1 VGRDSCTPPMHRPLT
16 SVSLL
21 QMQQDAKLWG
31 ERFDAL
37 KPPKAVDFLQAFL
50 LELPDR
56 EGCPMFACERAIQG
70 EYLKHNNNSGYVEPH
85 RRATP
90 QAFSHF
96 TFQASGGRLIIV
108 DIQGVGDLYTD
119 PQVHSIEG
127 GGYGEGNLGANGF
140 ALFFSAHRCS
150 PLCARLGL
158 TPFAKSPLEGVRGTV
173 AAIAVDGNH
182 AAAGEKGQPNAEAAP
197 SPGAAALSI
206 GSSTTTD
213 NSTVMQRTWS
223 SLDAALNRGHQ
234 SSGTGLDEDPHG
246 LQAAF
251 AESRSALHV
260 GLDTEQARQAARRT
274 WAARE
279 SARWHAVVPMDSL
292 PSWVSES
299 FNPPPAW
306 LADMVPVPAT
316 AWLEALQH
324 TSDDAQGWSPATEAG
339 SELPVT
345 PTSPKPALVLSLPE
359 EDAWRMF
366 APVHLALARYCA
378 CGALPVL
385 DGVPDEPSATY
396 HAFCAARGGDITA
409 VRAVRDICRGVVQ
422 DMVPGARLAVELP
435 DLAAALTQALA
446 RGGDPRACLE
456 AAESA
461 TLPKEQLTWLECAM
475 AALDLAI
482 VVDGQEADA
491 APPAAAID
499 IQRYD
504 LLERIASARLAAGD
518 RAGAAASFTEASE
531 AAAALGKG
539 KLSMKLAERASALEE
554 EEE

>member
-1 VGRDSCTPPMHRPLT
+1 
-16 SVSLL
+16 
-21 QMQQDAKLWG
+21 MQQDAKLWG

-56 EGCPMFACERAIQG
+56 EGCPLFACERAIQG

-158 TPFAKSPLEGVRGTV
+158 TPFAKSPLEWVRGTV
-173 AAIAVDGNH
+173 AAISVDGNH
-182 AAAGEKGQPNAEAAP
+182 AAVGEDGQLNAEAVP
-197 SPGAAALSI
+197 SPGAAGLSI
-206 GSSTTTD
+206 RSASSTSTTTD

-223 SLDAALNRGHQ
+223 SLDAALNRGRQ
-234 SSGTGLDEDPHG
+234 SSGTGLDSDDPHG
-246 LQAAF
+246 LQAAL

-260 GLDTEQARQAARRT
+260 GLDTEQARNAARRT

-279 SARWHAVVPMDSL
+279 SARWHAVVTRDNL
-292 PSWVSES
+292 PPWALES

-306 LADMVPVPAT
+306 LADMVPVPA
-316 AWLEALQH
+316 AARLEAMQR
-324 TSDDAQGWSPATEAG
+324 TSDDLLAQGWSPATEAS
-339 SELPVT
+339 SEEQPVT
-345 PTSPKPALVLSLPE
+345 PRSPKPAPVLSLPE

-385 DGVPDEPSATY
+385 DGVPDEPSATF
-396 HAFCAARGGDITA
+396 HAFCAARGGDIT
-409 VRAVRDICRGVVQ
+409 VMRAVRDICRGVVQ
-422 DMVPGARLAVELP
+422 DMVPGARLEAEMP
-435 DLAAALTQALA
+435 DLASALTQALA
-446 RGGDPRACLE
+446 RGGDPHACLE
-456 AAESA
+456 AAEAAAS
-461 TLPKEQLTWLECAM
+461 PKEQLTWLERAM
-475 AALDLAI
+475 AAVDLASI
-482 VVDGQEADA
+482 AVDGQEADT
-491 APPAAAID
+491 APPAAAAD

-518 RAGAAASFTEASE
+518 RSGAAASFAEASE

-539 KLSMKLAERASALEE
+539 KLSMKLAEQAAALEDE
-554 EEE
+554 E

>member
-1 VGRDSCTPPMHRPLT
+1 
-16 SVSLL
+16 
-21 QMQQDAKLWG
+21 MQQDAKLWG

-37 KPPKAVDFLQAFL
+37 KPPKAVDFLQCFL
-50 LELPDR
+50 LEMTDR
-56 EGCPMFACERAIQG
+56 EGCPVFACERAIQG

-96 TFQASGGRLIIV
+96 TYQASGGRLIIV

-127 GGYGEGNLGANGF
+127 DGYGEGNMGANGF
-140 ALFFSAHRCS
+140 ALFFAAHRCS

-158 TPFAKSPLEGVRGTV
+158 TPFAKSPLEGVRGAV
-173 AAIAVDGNH
+173 AAIVVEDGH
-182 AAAGEKGQPNAEAAP
+182 AAGEEGPPKAEAVAGP
-197 SPGAAALSI
+197 SPGGPPAALSI
-206 GSSTTTD
+206 RSASSGSTTTD
-213 NSTVMQRTWS
+213 SSTVMQRTWS
-223 SLDAALNRGHQ
+223 SLDAALNRGRQ
-234 SSGTGLDEDPHG
+234 SSGTGLESDDPHG
-246 LQAAF
+246 LQAAL

-260 GLDTEQARQAARRT
+260 GLDTEQARKAARRT

-279 SARWHAVVPMDSL
+279 SARWHAVVTMDNL
-292 PSWVSES
+292 PPWASQP

-306 LADMVPVPAT
+306 LADMVPVPAS
-316 AWLEALQH
+316 ARLEAMQQA
-324 TSDDAQGWSPATEAG
+324 SDDTLARGWSPATGGEAVIE
-339 SELPVT
+339 SPT
-345 PTSPKPALVLSLPE
+345 PGSPKPAVLSLPE

-385 DGVPDEPSATY
+385 DGVPDEPSATF

-422 DMVPGARLAVELP
+422 DMVPGVRLEGELP

-446 RGGDPRACLE
+446 RGGDPHACLE
-456 AAESA
+456 AADTAAS
-461 TLPKEQLTWLECAM
+461 PNEQLTWLERAM
-475 AALDLAI
+475 AAVDLVSFAGG
-482 VVDGQEADA
+482 DEDD
-491 APPAAAID
+491 APPPVAPID

-518 RAGAAASFTEASE
+518 RAGAAASFEEASE

-539 KLSMKLAERASALEE
+539 KLSVKLAERAAALTDDGE
-554 EEE
+554 